1 MVFQMIKSLMTVLL
15 VLVSFSIFAQTAP
28 TPTDSKD
35 STKTVVMIPVGEVND
50 TVKVRAILDNGN
62 NTQLFAKNYLLIT
75 RSYTFNPQ
83 ANVPNQAVERYLM
96 TEGPNPVKIV
106 GLEEKVVWMVRR
118 GKPPVVPTT
127 TTVPKK

>member
-1 MVFQMIKSLMTVLL
+1 MIKFKSVMTVLF
-15 VLVSFSIFAQTAP
+15 VLASFSIFAQKDTTSVKP
-28 TPTDSKD
+28 STD

-83 ANVPNQAVERYLM
+83 ANVPNQAVERYLV

-118 GKPPVVPTT
+118 GKPPVAPTT